1 MSDPREAT
9 FRAWL
14 GEHRGLL
21 VRISRAWTV
30 TTADQEDLL
39 QDILLALWQSVPAFR
54 GEAKASTWIY
64 RVALHTA
71 LARRRTARRRPPE
84 VPLDPAAP
92 EPAAPGGANAENRV
106 QLAAVLGAVRALP
119 PVDRALVVMA
129 LEGASLREIGEV
141 LGISANAA
149 GVKLHRA
156 RKRLLALVEA

>member
-1 MSDPREAT
+1 VTDAQDAT

-14 GEHRGLL
+14 ADHRGLL
-21 VRISRAWTV
+21 VRISRAWAATP
-30 TTADQEDLL
+30 ADQEDLL
-39 QDILLALWQSVPAFR
+39 QDILLAVWRSIPSFR
-54 GEAKASTWIY
+54 GEAKPSTWIY

-71 LARRRTARRRPPE
+71 LARRRTARRRPQE

-92 EPAAPGGANAENRV
+92 EPAGSGSANVEDQV
-106 QLAAVLGAVRALP
+106 HLAAVFAAVRALP
-119 PVDRALVVMA
+119 PIDRALVVMA
-129 LEGASLREIGEV
+129 LEGASLKEVGEV